1 MTPPFPEICKKDL
14 VVTVPSMPK
23 DLILEKFLVSCK
35 GEEEVGGGAGP
46 NPTFSSSGHFSS
58 IHILN
63 IDLSLGYPPPQLLWE
78 QVTNGSEAK

>member
-14 VVTVPSMPK
+14 VVTVSTMPR
-23 DLILEKFLVSCK
+23 DLILENFLVSCK
-35 GEEEVGGGAGP
+35 GGGAGP
-46 NPTFSSSGHFSS
+46 TPTFSSSRHFSS

-63 IDLSLGYPPPQLLWE
+63 IDLSLGYPPPPELLWE

>member
-1 MTPPFPEICKKDL
+1 MQ
-14 VVTVPSMPK
+14 
-23 DLILEKFLVSCK
+23 
-35 GEEEVGGGAGP
+35 GGGGGGGAGP

-63 IDLSLGYPPPQLLWE
+63 IDLSLGYPPPPQLLWE